1 MRCSAPRM
9 ARSAA
14 EQKNGLTAISAVVV
28 SATKKSLVHLIRR
41 PQVIPMFGGEFVERK
56 HCVAIFRQALGRLVV
71 LRSVFLGKDVDRH
84 FGRSS

>member
-1 MRCSAPRM
+1 M

-41 PQVIPMFGGEFVERK
+41 AQMVPMLGGEVVEGQQR
-56 HCVAIFRQALGRLVV
+56 VAVLGGAFDRPAILGA
-71 LRSVFLGKDVDRH
+71 VFLGSIAASAAAR
-84 FGRSS
+84 FGAR